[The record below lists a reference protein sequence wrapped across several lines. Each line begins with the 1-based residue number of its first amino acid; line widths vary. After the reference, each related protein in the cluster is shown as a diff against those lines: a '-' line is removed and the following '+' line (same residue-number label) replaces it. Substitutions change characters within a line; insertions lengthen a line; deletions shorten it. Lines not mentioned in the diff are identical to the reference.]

1 MRIVL
6 LGPPGAGKGTQAL
19 KIAKEFDIPH
29 ISTGDIFRQNLKD
42 NTELGRLAKEY
53 MDKGILVPDEVTNRI
68 VEDRL
73 KREDCRKGFLLDG
86 YPRNIPQAEELD
98 KFLEEI
104 GEPLT
109 AVLNIQVNREE
120 LIERI
125 TGRRVCPVC
134 GATYH
139 VKTSPP
145 KVDNICDRCGSEL
158 IQRSDD
164 KLESVVKRL
173 EVYEKETKPLIDY
186 YTKKGILLNI
196 DGNRSIDEVFED
208 IKKALLGD
216 RRDDIH

>member
-1 MRIVL
+1 MRVVL

-29 ISTGDIFRQNLKD
+29 ISTGDIFRQNLRD
-42 NTELGRLAKEY
+42 NTELGKLAKEY
-53 MDKGILVPDEVTNRI
+53 MDKGLLVPDEVTNRI

-73 KREDCRKGFLLDG
+73 QKEDCQKGFLLDG

-98 KFLEEI
+98 KFLEER
-104 GEPLT
+104 GHSLT
-109 AVLNIQVNREE
+109 AVINIQVEREA
-120 LIERI
+120 LIDRI

-139 VKTSPP
+139 IKTSPP
-145 KVDNICDRCGSEL
+145 KVDNVCDKCGSEL

-186 YTKKGILLNI
+186 YTRKDILVNI
-196 DGNRSIDEVFED
+196 DGNKSIDEVFED

-216 RRDDIH
+216 RRNDIH

>member
-1 MRIVL
+1 MRAVL

-29 ISTGDIFRQNLKD
+29 ISTGDIFRQNLRD
-42 NTELGRLAKEY
+42 NTELGKLAKEY
-53 MDKGILVPDEVTNRI
+53 MDKGLLVPDEVTNRI

-73 KREDCRKGFLLDG
+73 EKEDCKKGFLLDG

-98 KFLEEI
+98 KFLEER
-104 GEPLT
+104 GHSLT
-109 AVLNIQVNREE
+109 AVINIQVEREA
-120 LIERI
+120 LIDRI

-139 VKTSPP
+139 IKTSPP
-145 KVDNICDRCGSEL
+145 KVDNVCDKCGSEL

-186 YTKKGILLNI
+186 YTKKGILVNI
-196 DGNRSIDEVFED
+196 DGNKSIDEVFED

-216 RRDDIH
+216 RRNDIH